1 MQDVRRGSCFKGLL
15 SGLLLAFAG
24 VAQATLIANSAA
36 GTAEPHAASL
46 SVVNG
51 SSGVVSTIN
60 TISPSA
66 LAAASGYG
74 EAAYGALHASAVA
87 VAANGDAQARGQ
99 GSSLWIDNV
108 TLSSSFI
115 GTATGRGTFDLSGA
129 LSSRVGPT
137 STGGVAN
144 SGVAVNVSLNGVT
157 VFNVNAQLVS
167 RNGVIEINTV
177 DVSGVNVSFTPGV
190 LSGAYSFDMP
200 FTLGTSF
207 QLFASM
213 NSIGQAISS
222 SGVDDTEAVS
232 NFASTGTWGGIS
244 DVHLAN
250 GTLVSGFG
258 VRSDSGFDWS
268 HAYGAAVPPVTAVPE
283 PGTYALMLAGLAV
296 LGRVAR
302 RQARGSVLRP

>member
-1 MQDVRRGSCFKGLL
+1 MQDVRRRPDCKALLL

-46 SVVNG
+46 VVVNG
-51 SSGVVSTIN
+51 STGLVSTISA
-60 TISPSA
+60 ISPSA
-66 LAAASGYG
+66 LASASGYG

-99 GSSLWIDNV
+99 GSSLWIDNA

-115 GTATGRGTFDLSGA
+115 GAATGRGTFDLSGA

-144 SGVAVNVSLNGVT
+144 SGVAVNVSVNGVT

-167 RNGVIEINTV
+167 RNGAIEINNV
-177 DVSGVNVSFTPGV
+177 DVSGLNVSFTAGV
-190 LSGAYSFDMP
+190 LAGTYSFDMP

-213 NSIGQAISS
+213 NALGQAISS

-244 DVHLAN
+244 GVHLAN
-250 GTLVSGFG
+250 GTVVSDFS
-258 VRSDSGFDWS
+258 VRSDSGFDWG
-268 HAYGAAVPPVTAVPE
+268 HAYSAVAPPVTAVPE
-283 PGTYALMLAGLAV
+283 PGTYALMLGGLVV

-302 RQARGSVLRP
+302 QRRLASGP